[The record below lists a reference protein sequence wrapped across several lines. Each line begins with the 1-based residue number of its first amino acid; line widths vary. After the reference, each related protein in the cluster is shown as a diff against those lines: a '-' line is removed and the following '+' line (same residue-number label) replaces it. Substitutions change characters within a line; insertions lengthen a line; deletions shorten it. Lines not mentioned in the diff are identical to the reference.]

1 LSDLRILGYKFN
13 SYNLKNKNYKSLHD
27 KFTKIITQA
36 KNERKNQW
44 FVNAYNNITDVH
56 VDNVYIIVPKS
67 IDDLVKEGKSLN
79 HCVGNGTYA
88 KRVIEGKSKIFF
100 VRKNPEEPLLTAEVT
115 GEGIRQLRG
124 YDNLHDRVSD
134 QFFRKSKEVL
144 KNYLQG
150 RYNDQMRKEKTYV
163 TN

>member
-1 LSDLRILGYKFN
+1 
-13 SYNLKNKNYKSLHD
+13 
-27 KFTKIITQA
+27 
-36 KNERKNQW
+36 
-44 FVNAYNNITDVH
+44 
-56 VDNVYIIVPKS
+56 VYIIVPKS

-79 HCVGNGTYA
+79 HCVGNGTYD